1 MEVSI
6 IGASGLVGHELT
18 LILAHL
24 PEVTKIKAFT
34 RSPLG
39 RMPAKVEN
47 YIINFDSL
55 SNYEQDLKAEV
66 FICCLGSTIKKAGSK
81 DNFKKVDYE
90 YALNFA
96 KLAEKT
102 AAKKFLIITAMGASS
117 NSLVFYNQVKG
128 QLEDK
133 IRELHISQVE
143 VFRPSLILGERK
155 ESRTGEEFMKKAFHA
170 IPKLFSGPLEK
181 YRPIEASDIAKAM
194 AIATLDF
201 REGFFIYPSS
211 RIQKIADQLKQKS

>member
-18 LILAHL
+18 LILSHL
-24 PEVTKIKAFT
+24 PEVSKVKAFT

-47 YIINFDSL
+47 YIINFDNL
-55 SNYEQDLKAEV
+55 CNYENDLKADV

-90 YALNFA
+90 YALNFS
-96 KLAEKT
+96 KIAEKT
-102 AAKKFLIITAMGASS
+102 SAKKLLVITAMGS
-117 NSLVFYNQVKG
+117 NSNSFVFYNQVKG

-143 VFRPSLILGERK
+143 VFRPSLILGNRK
-155 ESRTGEEFMKKAFHA
+155 EHRTGEDFMKK
-170 IPKLFSGPLEK
+170 IIQTVPKLFSGPLEK
-181 YRPIEASDIAKAM
+181 YKPIEASDIAKAM
-194 AIATLDF
+194 AIAVLDF
-201 REGFFIYPSS
+201 REGYYIYPSAK
-211 RIQKIADQLKQKS
+211 IQKIADQLKTKT